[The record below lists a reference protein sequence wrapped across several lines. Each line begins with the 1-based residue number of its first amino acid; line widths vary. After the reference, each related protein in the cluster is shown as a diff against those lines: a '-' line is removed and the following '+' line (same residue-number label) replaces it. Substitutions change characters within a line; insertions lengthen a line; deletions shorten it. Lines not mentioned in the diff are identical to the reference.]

1 MGILLAEEV
10 IEDVIHLLA
19 DGRIVGQHLTTK
31 ASGREVRQFF
41 PDAFEKGFRI
51 GKLLRIV
58 AHKSDPANQPFVL
71 QGVLGIKQA
80 RLIWAGRTYMKLFF
94 TCGIWEVMHLAKLS
108 KCHVA
113 FIEKAKLIP

>member
-19 DGRIVGQHLTTK
+19 DGGIVGQHLTTK

-94 TCGIWEVMHLAKLS
+94 LCGIW
-108 KCHVA
+108 
-113 FIEKAKLIP
+113 